1 MPECWNGIQC
11 SLRTSSLGVRIP
23 LPVPNVGAYSSKDG
37 GRSVKP
43 LPFGWLGS
51 IPRAPTK
58 YVEVNPTVWMLVC
71 ETRSLSSTLRSQP
84 KYGRVAKWLRRQ
96 AHTLKIGGSNPLSAT
111 RCVCGEIGYVGSSP
125 TLHISILL
133 KRADTYFSHA
143 KFPSTK

>member
-1 MPECWNGIQC
+1 M
-11 SLRTSSLGVRIP
+11 
-23 LPVPNVGAYSSKDG
+23 GAYSSKDG

-84 KYGRVAKWLRRQ
+84 KHSWVAKWLRHQ
-96 AHTLKIGGSNPLSAT
+96 AHTLRIVGSNPTPAT
-111 RCVCGEIGYVGSSP
+111 ILEPI
-125 TLHISILL
+125 LIS
-133 KRADTYFSHA
+133 
-143 KFPSTK
+143 